1 MAMLSSYQ
9 ERRRQEAVKPPTP
22 NEEYCRVSVRAAAE
36 VGRVADIV
44 VARMAAAGYPDKD
57 RFAVRL
63 ALEEAVANAVKHGH
77 RGDST
82 KRVRVGYQV
91 RADRV
96 LVEVEDRGAGFDP
109 RRVPDPRDPENLD
122 KPSGR
127 GLLLMRS
134 YATWLRFNERGNR
147 VTLCRARS
155 G

>member
-1 MAMLSSYQ
+1 MPMLTSYQ
-9 ERRRQEAVKPPTP
+9 ERRRQEAVMSPTP
-22 NEEYCRVSVRAAAE
+22 SEEYCRVSVRAAAE
-36 VGRVADIV
+36 IGRVADAV
-44 VARMAAAGYPDKD
+44 VAAMDAAGYPDRD

-77 RGDST
+77 QGDPA
-82 KRVRVGYQV
+82 KRVRVCYQV
-91 RADRV
+91 RPDRV
-96 LVEVEDRGAGFDP
+96 LVEVEDQGAGFDP

-134 YATWLRFNERGNR
+134 YTTWLRFNARGNR

>member
-1 MAMLSSYQ
+1 MTGREQAYAYHAAPPSDCPRDDWKRAVIHRPHELYEIVKELTAEM
-9 ERRRQEAVKPPTP
+9 RR
-22 NEEYCRVSVRAAAE
+22 
-36 VGRVADIV
+36 
-44 VARMAAAGYPDKD
+44 AGYPRKHQ
-57 RFAVRL
+57 FAVEL
-63 ALEEAVANAVKHGH
+63 ALWEAVINAVKHGH
-77 RGDST
+77 QGDPA

-96 LVEVEDRGAGFDP
+96 LMEVEDQGAGFDP

-122 KPSGR
+122 KPCGR

-134 YATWLRFNERGNR
+134 YTTWLRFNARGNR

>member
-1 MAMLSSYQ
+1 MARLSSYQ
-9 ERRRQEAVKPPTP
+9 ERRRPAAGKPPPP
-22 NEEYCRVSVRAAAE
+22 NEEYCRVSVRAAE
-36 VGRVADIV
+36 IGRVADAV
-44 VARMAAAGYPDKD
+44 VAVMAAAGYPDRD
-57 RFAVRL
+57 RFAARL

-77 RGDST
+77 QGDPG

-96 LVEVEDRGAGFDP
+96 LMEVEDQGAGFDP

-122 KPSGR
+122 KPCGR

-134 YATWLRFNERGNR
+134 YTTWLRFNARGNR

>member
-1 MAMLSSYQ
+1 MARLSSYQ
-9 ERRRQEAVKPPTP
+9 ERRRPAAGKPPPP
-22 NEEYCRVSVRAAAE
+22 NEEYCRVSVRAAE
-36 VGRVADIV
+36 IGRVADAV
-44 VARMAAAGYPDKD
+44 VAAMAAAGYPDRD

-77 RGDST
+77 QGDPA
-82 KRVRVGYQV
+82 KRVRVGYRV

-96 LVEVEDRGAGFDP
+96 LVAVEDQGAGFDP

-134 YATWLRFNERGNR
+134 YTTWLRFNERGNR

>member
-1 MAMLSSYQ
+1 MAMLSSYR
-9 ERRRQEAVKPPTP
+9 ERRRREAGKPPTT

-36 VGRVADIV
+36 VGRVADAV
-44 VARMAAAGYPDKD
+44 VAAMAAAGYPDRD

-77 RGDST
+77 QGDPA
-82 KRVRVGYQV
+82 KRVRVGYRV

-96 LVEVEDRGAGFDP
+96 LMEVEDQGAGFDP
-109 RRVPDPRDPENLD
+109 RRVADPRDPENLD
-122 KPSGR
+122 KPCGR

-134 YATWLRFNERGNR
+134 YTTWLRFNARGNR

>member
-9 ERRRQEAVKPPTP
+9 ERRRPAAGKPPPP
-22 NEEYCRVSVRAAAE
+22 NEEYCRVSVRAAE
-36 VGRVADIV
+36 IGRVADAV
-44 VARMAAAGYPDKD
+44 VAAMAAAGYPDRD

-63 ALEEAVANAVKHGH
+63 ALEEAVANAVEHGH
-77 RGDST
+77 QGDPA
-82 KRVRVGYQV
+82 KRVRVGYRV

-96 LVEVEDRGAGFDP
+96 LVEVEDQGAGFDP
-109 RRVPDPRDPENLD
+109 RRVPDPRDPANLD
-122 KPSGR
+122 KPCGR

-134 YATWLRFNERGNR
+134 YTTWLRFNARGNR

>member
-1 MAMLSSYQ
+1 MARLLSDQ
-9 ERRRQEAVKPPTP
+9 ECRRQGAVKPRNP

-36 VGRVADIV
+36 IGRVADTV

-77 RGDST
+77 RGDPT
-82 KRVRVGYQV
+82 KRVRVRYQV
-91 RADRV
+91 RGDRV
-96 LVEVEDRGAGFDP
+96 LLEVEDQGAGFDP
-109 RRVPDPRDPENLD
+109 RRVPDPLDPENLD

-134 YATWLRFNERGNR
+134 YATWLHFNERGNR

>member
-22 NEEYCRVSVRAAAE
+22 NEEYCRASVRAGAE
-36 VGRVADIV
+36 IGRVADAV
-44 VARMAAAGYPDKD
+44 VAAMAAAGYPDRD
-57 RFAVRL
+57 RFAARL

-77 RGDST
+77 QGDPA
-82 KRVRVGYQV
+82 KRVRVGYRV

-96 LVEVEDRGAGFDP
+96 LVEVEDQGAGFDP
-109 RRVPDPRDPENLD
+109 RRVADPRDRENLD
-122 KPSGR
+122 KPCGR

-134 YATWLRFNERGNR
+134 YTTWLRFNARGNR

>member
-9 ERRRQEAVKPPTP
+9 ERRRQEAVEPRTP
-22 NEEYCRVSVRAAAE
+22 NEEYCRVSIRAAAE
-36 VGRVADIV
+36 IGRVADAV
-44 VARMAAAGYPDKD
+44 VAAMAAAGYSDKD

-77 RGDST
+77 RGDPT
-82 KRVRVGYQV
+82 KRVRVCYQV

-96 LVEVEDRGAGFDP
+96 LLEVEDQGAGFDP
-109 RRVPDPRDPENLD
+109 SRVPNPLDPENLD

-127 GLLLMRS
+127 GLLLMQS